1 MASGGSV
8 SGRPTPKAFARAP
21 VLNQLQ
27 SREVCQEHF
36 GLAPVNRDIFGLPL
50 EGTLRLN
57 SPLALVLTA
66 AMLLPPSIFPQ
77 QSALKPASPPAQ
89 PTTDG
94 LKIVIIKGA
103 NSTNSIFR
111 KFAEQPV
118 VEIRDV
124 DDKPVAGAEVIFQ
137 VPWTGPGAAFDD
149 WLRALVV
156 QTGPDGRAATRG
168 MAPNNEEGQFN
179 IKVMANYQGKSAVAV
194 IPQTN
199 VLGKRG
205 QNATSNSHKT
215 LWITLAVLGAG
226 AIAGGAAAASRGG
239 GSTPATASNPVVISS
254 GGITVAG
261 PR

>member
-1 MASGGSV
+1 M
-8 SGRPTPKAFARAP
+8 RF
-21 VLNQLQ
+21 
-27 SREVCQEHF
+27 
-36 GLAPVNRDIFGLPL
+36 
-50 EGTLRLN
+50 N
-57 SPLALVLTA
+57 SPFALVLTA

-77 QSALKPASPPAQ
+77 ENTPKPLSPPAQ

-103 NSTNSIFR
+103 NSTNIILR

-118 VEIRDV
+118 VEIRDT

-156 QTGPDGRAATRG
+156 RTGPDGRAATRG
-168 MAPNNEEGQFN
+168 LAPNNEEGQFN

-199 VLGKRG
+199 VLGKRN
-205 QNATSNSHKT
+205 QTAASSNSHKT

-226 AIAGGAAAASRGG
+226 AIAGGAVAANRGG
-239 GSTPATASNPVVISS
+239 GSPAAVLNPVVISS

-261 PR
+261 PK

>member
-1 MASGGSV
+1 MPLA
-8 SGRPTPKAFARAP
+8 TTTI
-21 VLNQLQ
+21 L
-27 SREVCQEHF
+27 EVHVNGTRQRHF
-36 GLAPVNRDIFGLPL
+36 GLPDSNRDILSLPL

-57 SPLALVLTA
+57 SPLALVLTV
-66 AMLLPPSIFPQ
+66 AMLLPPSLFPQ
-77 QSALKPASPPAQ
+77 ENALKPASPPAQ
-89 PTTDG
+89 PASDG

-103 NSTNSIFR
+103 NSTNSIVR
-111 KFAEQPV
+111 KFAEQPI
-118 VEIRDV
+118 VEIRDA

-168 MAPNNEEGQFN
+168 LAPNNEEGQFN

-239 GSTPATASNPVVISS
+239 GSPAAVLNPIVISS

-261 PR
+261 PK